1 MSPQMKYRR
10 KVPGA
15 MNFFSYFE
23 LVEGFSHMFFLV
35 FFHFCSVD
43 SKPKRSSL
51 DGDSVSNNLFKV
63 FHFDRKHTM

>member
-23 LVEGFSHMFFLV
+23 LVEGFSHMFCVL
-35 FFHFCSVD
+35 C
-43 SKPKRSSL
+43 
-51 DGDSVSNNLFKV
+51 LFTSAQLIANQKEAHLMEIV
-63 FHFDRKHTM
+63 